1 MRAGWSHDVVW
12 PRGVPLPVHGELPG
26 TSTQEPHITPEEGIK
41 DLWAFFWL
49 AILNSLIIVVA
60 GVATWYYVH

>member
-1 MRAGWSHDVVW
+1 MSSGPEEYHFPYTAT
-12 PRGVPLPVHGELPG
+12 PG